1 MSTPKNAEKILL
13 EEVLESYSHTP
24 DPRLREILRSLL
36 THMLAWASEVR
47 LTQDEWMSGIQFL
60 TATGQKCDERRQ
72 EFILLSD
79 NLGLSSLVEY
89 INYQG
94 GDGATENTVFG
105 PFYVPGST
113 QRAKGASMLEYDQA
127 GDLAVMS
134 GAVRSLDGTPLAG
147 ATLDAWMADARGLYA
162 VQDPEVNQQNLRGIY
177 TTDADGSYELT
188 TIRPTPYPIPT
199 DGPVGDLLRATQP
212 PPLAARPPALPGIG
226 PGPHPR
232 HHARVRKDQRV
243 PRLRRRVR
251 RAATASSP
259 TSTRARTVSATPGS
273 TSSSARSEPW
283 ATASSRAG
291 GRSSPAEAGG

>member
-1 MSTPKNAEKILL
+1 MSTPNNAEKILL
-13 EEVLESYSHTP
+13 DEVLESYSHTP
-24 DPRLREILRSLL
+24 DPRLREVLRSML
-36 THMLAWASEVR
+36 THMHAWASEVR
-47 LTQDEWMSGIQFL
+47 LTQDEWMAGIQFL

-113 QRAKGASMLEYDQA
+113 KRAKGASMLEFDQA

-134 GAVRSLDGTPLAG
+134 GAVRSIDGTPLAG

-162 VQDPEVNQQNLRGIY
+162 VQDPDVNQQNLRGVY
-177 TTDADGSYELT
+177 TSEADGSYALQ

-199 DGPVGDLLRATQP
+199 DGPVGDLLRAT
-212 PPLAARPPALPGIG
+212 ARHPWRPG
-226 PGPHPR
+226 HLHFR
-232 HHARVRKDQRV
+232 
-243 PRLRRRVR
+243 
-251 RAATASSP
+251 
-259 TSTRARTVSATPGS
+259 VSAPGHVPVTMHVFEK
-273 TSSSARSEPW
+273 TSDYLDSDAVFGVRNSLITDFDKGADGLYHAEFDFVL
-283 ATASSRAG
+283 
-291 GRSSPAEAGG
+291 SPA